1 MKKVSYKVGY
11 LYSNG
16 QLGTEAWFD
25 TYSEAKA
32 NFEEVK
38 KDADNTDISII
49 EYVLE
54 KKFFKTVIKSI
65 TEIEYCENY

>member
-1 MKKVSYKVGY
+1 MKKVSYRVSHAYCG
-11 LYSNG
+11 G
-16 QLGTEAWFD
+16 HLGTDAWFD

-32 NFEEVK
+32 SFEEAK
-38 KDADNTDISII
+38 KDVDNTDIALV
-49 EYVLE
+49 EYVFE